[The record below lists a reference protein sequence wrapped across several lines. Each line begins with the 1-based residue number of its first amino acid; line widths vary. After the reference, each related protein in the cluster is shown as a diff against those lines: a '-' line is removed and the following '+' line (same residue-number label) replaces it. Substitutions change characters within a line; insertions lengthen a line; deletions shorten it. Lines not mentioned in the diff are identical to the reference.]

1 MTGLQIVNDMQPES
15 VRLPPLPRSLPCL
28 SWKAK
33 LQATA
38 LTLPQSITTPLLQL
52 VEEREN
58 AIKRGTDGSN
68 EGKQDDADISD
79 SFQVLTK
86 KRQQSLK
93 LATDIWAEYVKLVPG
108 NKTPRE
114 TFEAYKKRCV
124 PAWLCCCSLVAPTRC
139 PASAPLT
146 RDILA
151 LHFIHFC
158 PGLLQRGV
166 AAGKVGTHRTSQ
178 DPCPAGQQ
186 EDSKPASQ
194 LAGRLQVLGCTGS
207 SSSRDLPSQVDQ
219 QAMLNKLQQA
229 TRDCCSFSGHVTLK
243 LLEQRHP
250 ARWIA
255 IPDNS
260 NCLLIDEPS

>member
-15 VRLPPLPRSLPCL
+15 VRPSLSLACREQP
-28 SWKAK
+28 SYK
-33 LQATA
+33 LQATP
-38 LTLPQSITTPLLQL
+38 LTLPESITTPLLQL

-124 PAWLCCCSLVAPTRC
+124 PVWLCCCCCSLVAHPLPSKRATHTGYTCSPLYSLLSRVVAARSGGRKSGNAPHVARSVPCWPTRRFATC
-139 PASAPLT
+139 L
-146 RDILA
+146 
-151 LHFIHFC
+151 
-158 PGLLQRGV
+158 
-166 AAGKVGTHRTSQ
+166 
-178 DPCPAGQQ
+178 
-186 EDSKPASQ
+186 
-194 LAGRLQVLGCTGS
+194 
-207 SSSRDLPSQVDQ
+207 
-219 QAMLNKLQQA
+219 A
-229 TRDCCSFSGHVTLK
+229 TRWTASSTGMHRVKLISRFTQPSGSTSHAKQPTASRERL
-243 LLEQRHP
+243 
-250 ARWIA
+250 
-255 IPDNS
+255 S
-260 NCLLIDEPS
+260 